1 MVFKALGRERVPADL
16 FPNNEERAK
25 RILTGGA

>member
-16 FPNNEERAK
+16 FPNQTDLAEKLIAQ
-25 RILTGGA
+25 G